1 MTDGM
6 SATRKSLE
14 ERLRAVEDH
23 IAISQLV
30 SAYGYG
36 IDGRNKA
43 VLGRIYAEDGVYAVD
58 DTGRF
63 EGRATIQSIADMP
76 AHINLVE
83 TGCAHVST
91 SPHIVIDG
99 DGAVATCHTMVVR
112 HGDDGFFIWRLSASR
127 IACARKPEGGW
138 EIVLRQNY
146 LLDGNPAAPALLA
159 RVMEGP
165 CAA

>member
-1 MTDGM
+1 MTDGTG
-6 SATRKSLE
+6 AADRSLE

-23 IAISQLV
+23 IAVTQLV
-30 SAYGYG
+30 SAYSYG
-36 IDGRNKA
+36 IDGRNKD
-43 VLGRIYAEDGVYAVD
+43 VIGRIYAEDGVYAVN

-76 AHINLVE
+76 AHIDIVE

-91 SPHIVIDG
+91 SPHVVIDG
-99 DGAVATCHTMVVR
+99 DDAVATCHTMVAR

-127 IACARKPEGGW
+127 IACARRAGGGW
-138 EIVLRQNY
+138 EIVHRQNY

-165 CAA
+165 RAA